1 MRKTVL
7 LAGLVLLLAFGAVM
21 GWRVAYW
28 HRIGWT
34 GLLYQPAAPPGMKT
48 RAGPSFGGPF
58 AYRPG
63 RIAFLVPD
71 SPAALAGIEQSDI
84 IRSVD
89 GLTIDRIEDLHAL
102 SERTHRGDPVDYE
115 LVRNGVTRHVR
126 VRTASLLTMPS
137 VVLSLGVTCVIAVV
151 YILISIFVYWN
162 RPRSRS
168 AWVFFWLCIVGAA
181 SFGIS
186 ALLDIDAS
194 TFSGIEVR
202 TQRIEAI
209 ALYIGAF
216 VAAFSMTTLLLHLAL
231 VFPKERP
238 ILTRQPR
245 FIEWLCGV
253 LALPA
258 AAITAGL
265 LLAIVVPSR
274 FKPPLGIVMIV
285 LALAGLIWLWRGTE
299 RQLARL
305 TLKPWHVLGLLW
317 LSGSGMMLALVPLLR
332 RTDPIIIGILLVMVI
347 GGIYFTLFFAYTVA
361 TLVALAR
368 SYRSSSIDEK
378 RQVRWPLWGTA
389 TAVSVSAS
397 LALMMVILS
406 SMQPMPQ
413 WRFVVFLGAFSRATF
428 VLIPLSFA
436 FAILKYRLM
445 DIDVIIKKTVV
456 YTVVTALIIA
466 AFFLVVA
473 GLGTALTTA
482 LHVRSQTV
490 TVIATLVVALAFVP
504 FRNRVQQLVDRRM
517 FRRKYDAAEAQKL
530 IQREIL
536 NATDLQPLLT
546 RIAEYVQHPLQ
557 VRSVVILCPA
567 ENPELFVPA
576 ASIGVAEALL
586 RQLELDREAIP
597 SVAKVVPA
605 TSMRLGE
612 RDHERLRRM
621 QVEYAAPAILRG
633 QLRGVILAGSM
644 LSGSYDDDD
653 REFLTASAE
662 QVALAI
668 DNLAV
673 TDEARDYERALE
685 IQRALVPRS
694 MPRVEGVDLDA
705 MWQPAKTVGG
715 DYYDLFRLGPQL
727 ALCIGDVAGKGMPA
741 ALLMANLQAAVKA
754 TAREEMPPGDVC
766 ARVSDVVCGT
776 LSGGRFVTF
785 FYAVLDP
792 RTLLLRYCNAGHNP
806 PLVVKGDG
814 RVVRL
819 SAGGPVFARLMR
831 SSPYLSSEEQL
842 ERGDVL
848 VLFTDGV
855 TEARNAEEEELGDD
869 RLIDLVRRSA
879 RPAATIVRDIANAV
893 TEFSA
898 GIAYDD
904 VTVVCVRL

>member
-7 LAGLVLLLAFGAVM
+7 LAGLALLLAFGGVM

-34 GLLYQPAAPPGMKT
+34 GLLYQPAAPPGTKV
-48 RAGPSFGGPF
+48 RERPSFGGAF

-63 RIAFLVPD
+63 RVAFVVPD
-71 SPAALAGIEQSDI
+71 SPADVAGIQQNDT
-84 IRSVD
+84 IRSID
-89 GLTIDRIEDLHAL
+89 GMNIDRLDDLHAL
-102 SERTHRGDPVDYE
+102 AERTRRGDVVDYE
-115 LVRNGVTRHVR
+115 LVRGGAPWHAR
-126 VRTASLLTMPS
+126 VHTISLLRMPS
-137 VVLSLGVTCVIAVV
+137 VMLSLAVTCVIAVV
-151 YILISIFVYWN
+151 YILISVFVYWN
-162 RPRSRS
+162 RPRTRS

-181 SFGIS
+181 SFGIT
-186 ALLDIDAS
+186 ALLDLDAS
-194 TFSGIEVR
+194 TFSGIDVR
-202 TQRIEAI
+202 TQRMEAL
-209 ALYIGAF
+209 ALYVGAF
-216 VAAFSMTTLLLHLAL
+216 TAAFAMTALLLHLAL

-238 ILTRQPR
+238 VLTRQPR
-245 FIEWLCGV
+245 FIEWLYGV
-253 LALPA
+253 LAVPA
-258 AAITAGL
+258 AAIVGGL
-265 LLAIVVPSR
+265 TLATVLPSRWKLPIGLGAIV
-274 FKPPLGIVMIV
+274 I
-285 LALAGLIWLWRGTE
+285 ALAGLLWLWS
-299 RQLARL
+299 RQGRELRRL
-305 TLKPWHVLGLLW
+305 TGKPWHILGLLW
-317 LSGSGMMLALVPLLR
+317 LAGSGVLVALVPLIR
-332 RTDPIIIGILLVMVI
+332 RADPIVVGILLVFLV
-347 GGIYFTLFFAYTVA
+347 GGTYVAFFFAYTVA

-378 RQVRWPLWGTA
+378 RQVRWPLWGTG
-389 TAVSVSAS
+389 TAVAVSG
-397 LALMMVILS
+397 ALGTLMIVLS
-406 SMQPMPQ
+406 SMQPTPQ
-413 WRFVVFLGAFSRATF
+413 WRYLVFVGAFSRATF

-456 YTVVTALIIA
+456 YSVVTALIIA

-490 TVIATLVVALAFVP
+490 TVIATLIVAMAFVP

-536 NATDLQPLLT
+536 NAAELQPLLA

-576 ASIGVAEALL
+576 ASIGVGEALL
-586 RQLELDREAIP
+586 RQLELDRDSVP

-605 TSMRLGE
+605 TSMRLSE

-621 QVEYAAPAILRG
+621 QVEYVAPAILRG
-633 QLRGVILAGSM
+633 QLRGVILAGTM

-653 REFLTASAE
+653 REFLGAAAE

-694 MPRVEGVDLDA
+694 MPRVEGVDVDA

-715 DYYDLFRLGPQL
+715 DYYDVFRLGPQL

-766 ARVSDVVCGT
+766 SRVSDVVCGT

-806 PLVVKGDG
+806 PLLVKGDG

-819 SAGGPVFARLMR
+819 SAGGPVFARLMK

-855 TEARNAEEEELGDD
+855 TEARNEQEEELGDE
-869 RLIDLVRRSA
+869 RLIELVRRA
-879 RPAATIVRDIANAV
+879 PRPAATIVRDIANAV
-893 TEFSA
+893 TTFAA